1 MFVRVIVRAAVG
13 ISSLLPIAAFAD
25 EGAPSGS
32 VEMIAPSHIRIGRE
46 QDLSGQATPR
56 LVRLSKGAGAMYV
69 LAGGQEKV
77 EAFRIPPSSMFAMAP
92 AAGPTHS
99 PVGSPLRTSGLSS
112 GFGMRQH
119 PLLGGFRFHAG
130 VDLAARQG
138 DEVFATAAGRVVQ
151 SGWSGGYG
159 LVVTIDHGGGLET
172 RYAHLSRLGVAAGE
186 AVEAGELIGL
196 VGSTGRSTGPHLHYE
211 LRRFGQP
218 IDPSATFRR

>member
-1 MFVRVIVRAAVG
+1 MFVRVIIRAAVG
-13 ISSLLPIAAFAD
+13 ISSLLPAAAMAD
-25 EGAPSGS
+25 EVAPAGS
-32 VEMIAPSHIRIGRE
+32 FEMIAPSHIRIGRE
-46 QDLSGQATPR
+46 QDLSGQVTPR
-56 LVRLSKGAGAMYV
+56 FVRLSKGAGTMYV
-69 LAGGQEKV
+69 LASGQEKV
-77 EAFRIPPSSMFAMAP
+77 EVFRIPPSSMFSMAP
-92 AAGPTHS
+92 TAGPTHS
-99 PVGSPLRTSGLSS
+99 PVGSPLLKSGLSS

-119 PLLGGFRFHAG
+119 PLLGGLRFHAG

-159 LVVTIDHGGGLET
+159 LAVTIDHGGGLET
-172 RYAHLSRLGVAAGE
+172 RCAHLSRLGVAAGE
-186 AVEAGELIGL
+186 DVEAGALIGL